1 MSWRIGLIDSCGAH
15 PRAVVAAAFAG
26 LIPPAA
32 GQGIVADATGH
43 GTRMADVICSAHA
56 SVELALGQVF
66 VGSTRTS
73 AASVAAAM
81 DWAVLQGAQLLHLSL
96 GLSADRAVLASAVRR
111 AVDAGVLIVAAS
123 PARGAPVYPASYAG
137 VIRATGDARCAAGE
151 ISHLRHWTFGA
162 APRMALER
170 GGLPEQGGAS
180 VGAAWLTRAITDFPA
195 GMTACRV
202 VEALSARAAY
212 RGIEQK
218 VSHTLHAN
226 SLHRD
231 RDSFV
236 KGIVD
241 QSD

>member
-26 LIPPAA
+26 LLPQAA

-56 SVELALGQVF
+56 SVELVLGQVF
-66 VGSTRTS
+66 VGSTRTN

-96 GLSADRAVLASAVRR
+96 GLSADRTVLASAVRR
-111 AVDAGVLIVAAS
+111 ALDAGVLIVAAS
-123 PARGAPVYPASYAG
+123 PARGAPVYPAIYAG
-137 VIRATGDARCAAGE
+137 VIRGTGDARCAAGE

-162 APRMALER
+162 APRLVVER

-180 VGAAWLTRAITDFPA
+180 VGAAWVTRAITDFPA
-195 GMTACRV
+195 GMIACRV

-212 RGIEQK
+212 RGSERKI
-218 VSHTLHAN
+218 SHTLHAN
-226 SLHRD
+226 SRT
-231 RDSFV
+231 
-236 KGIVD
+236 
-241 QSD
+241 